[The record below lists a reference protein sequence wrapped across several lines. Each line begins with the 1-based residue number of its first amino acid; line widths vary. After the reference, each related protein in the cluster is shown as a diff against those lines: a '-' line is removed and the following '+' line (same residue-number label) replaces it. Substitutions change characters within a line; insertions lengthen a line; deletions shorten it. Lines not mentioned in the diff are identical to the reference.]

1 MNLSASINIINLLK
15 KHEGTGPIKN
25 GNLMPY
31 QDSVGL
37 LTIGYGFCLD
47 RSGLTEQEATLLLQH
62 RTDKILDQCHTE
74 FDWFK
79 TLTDAR
85 QAVVISMVFNLGF
98 NGFKNFKRTIA
109 HIDARDYQGAGVEM
123 LSSKWAEQVKVRA
136 HELSR
141 MMKTGEW
148 Q

>member
-1 MNLSASINIINLLK
+1 MTQLLTELLK

-31 QDSVGL
+31 KDSEGL
-37 LTIGYGFCLD
+37 LTIGYGFCIE
-47 RSGLTEQEATLLLQH
+47 RSGLTEEEAATILQIRVKKVH
-62 RTDKILDQCHTE
+62 GQCNE
-74 FDWFK
+74 QFDWFK
-79 TLTDAR
+79 TLTPAR
-85 QAVVISMVFNLGF
+85 QAVVISMVFNLGMT
-98 NGFKNFKRTIA
+98 GFKNFKRTIA
-109 HIDARDYQGAGVEM
+109 HIDARDYQGAGAEM
-123 LSSKWAEQVKVRA
+123 LDSKWAEQVKIRA